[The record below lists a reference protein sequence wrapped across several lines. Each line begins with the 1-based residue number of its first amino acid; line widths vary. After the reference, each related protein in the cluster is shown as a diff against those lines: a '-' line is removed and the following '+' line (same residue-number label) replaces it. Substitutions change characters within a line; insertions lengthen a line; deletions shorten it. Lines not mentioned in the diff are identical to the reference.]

1 MENEGESETR
11 GKTARH
17 AADSAGQRRTASG
30 ILAVVDRSV
39 PNNSGVLEPEFAG
52 FRGSA
57 S

>member
-1 MENEGESETR
+1 MRPKHG
-11 GKTARH
+11 GKRPRH
-17 AADSAGQRRTASG
+17 VADSAGQRRTASG